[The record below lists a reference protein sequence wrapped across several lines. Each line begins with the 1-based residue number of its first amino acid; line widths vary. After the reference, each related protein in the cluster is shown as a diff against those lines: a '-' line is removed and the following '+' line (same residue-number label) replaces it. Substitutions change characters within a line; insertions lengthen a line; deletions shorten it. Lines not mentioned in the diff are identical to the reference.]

1 MGRIHENLEQVQ
13 GQLKDKPTP
22 FLLGQKS
29 VLAEYEGLWSQIQA
43 PIQDPITIP
52 DIDQRGRGT
61 VLLAIPTRQ
70 SYITDQRGR

>member
-1 MGRIHENLEQVQ
+1 MGRIHEHLEQVQ

-29 VLAEYEGLWSQIQA
+29 VLAAYEGLWSQ
-43 PIQDPITIP
+43 IQDPITIP
-52 DIDQRGRGT
+52 DIDQRGRET